1 MCESYMNPDYK
12 PNETKPRHANVYWD
26 SAGGQGVFRMR
37 ISQRKLLQGTKEATR
52 FIKEISPLF

>member
-1 MCESYMNPDYK
+1 MNPDYK